1 MERYV
6 FLTDNPGDKPEYLLS
21 MHQEKERELRGGAGA
36 RKIPD
41 YLRAPRHYHV
51 EPLRARPIS
60 HTLAHVPRGTTVVIK
75 RAVHLDLDIEA
86 LLYTLRA
93 RKLDDIMIRI
103 LDPNIVIDPNDDG
116 TSIRTLEFFK
126 ELSALRHAP
135 ISMEEAPAKGFG
147 RDSIEPRKIEG
158 MRYDRQHLGTSI
170 RDLAKK
176 YGVCRKTVEKY
187 TKGVKKPEMNGQ
199 THSRGYLHQMD
210 LDENGGGTED
220 KLRRHDPIYRF
231 SFTML
236 AEFPVAEKI
245 KEHIYDWIRIQR
257 TENTRSS
264 YAKGMKFFLE
274 WYAVRNKRE
283 LRQYSEFNY
292 GLAEE
297 FITWL
302 RDEKDQKISAIKSK
316 FYAIKSFLNYARV
329 KGFVPANYWDLIKL
343 PVDGSRSIKTKPF
356 TEAEAEKLV
365 EAAFQDWKLAK
376 KSMEK
381 AIRHRNFVII
391 WLLARHGPRIYAI
404 LKLKK
409 KDFFHRHGKVW
420 TLRLHDKKGGNYF
433 INPGRDTV
441 EVLLRYIEIYLPH
454 QPENAFL
461 FPVFRYQED
470 FSVPL
475 SYASFYQWFKNF
487 AEKHVPESHGD
498 KVPHAFRTT
507 FATESRRRGTN
518 PEEIRIQL
526 GHKTLDQTLKYIELV
541 EEEPASVYKPN
552 FSGSKSFREIAGGY
566 GED

>member
-6 FLTDNPGDKPEYLLS
+6 FLTDDPRDKPEYLLS
-21 MHQEKERELRGGAGA
+21 MHQEKERELRGGSK
-36 RKIPD
+36 KIPD

-51 EPLRARPIS
+51 EPLKARPLS
-60 HTLAHVPRGTTVVIK
+60 HALQHVPRGTTLVIK
-75 RAVHLDLDIEA
+75 KAAHLDLDIEA

-103 LDPNIVIDPNDDG
+103 LEPNLIIDPNDDG

-135 ISMEEAPAKGFG
+135 VSMEPAPSKGFG
-147 RDSIEPRKIEG
+147 RDPIEPRKIEAL
-158 MRYDRQHLGTSI
+158 RYDRQHLGMSI
-170 RDLAKK
+170 RELSKK

-187 TKGVKKPEMNGQ
+187 TKGVKKPEMSGR
-199 THSRGYLHQMD
+199 TETRGYLHQKD
-210 LDENGGGTED
+210 LDGFEGGGED

-236 AEFPVAEKI
+236 AEFPVSEKI

-274 WYAVRNKRE
+274 WYAIRNKRE

-292 GLAEE
+292 NLAEE
-297 FITWL
+297 FIGWL
-302 RDEKDQKISAIKSK
+302 RDEKEQKPSAIKSK

-343 PVDGSRSIKTKPF
+343 PVDGSRTIKTKPF
-356 TEAEAEKLV
+356 TEEEANTLV
-365 EAAFQDWKLAK
+365 EAAFQEWKLAK
-376 KSMEK
+376 KPMEK
-381 AIRHRNFVII
+381 ALRHRNFVIV
-391 WLLARHGPRIYAI
+391 WLLARHGPRIYSI

-409 KDFFHRHGKVW
+409 KDFFHRHRSVW
-420 TLRLHDKKGGNYF
+420 TIRFHDKKGGNYF

-441 EVLLRYIEIYLPH
+441 DVLLRYIEIYLH
-454 QPENAFL
+454 KQPENAFL
-461 FPVFRYQED
+461 FPVFKYEED
-470 FSVPL
+470 FSIPL
-475 SYASFYQWFKNF
+475 SYASFYQWFRAF
-487 AEKHVPESHGD
+487 AEKNVPDSHGD

-507 FATESRRRGTN
+507 FATESRRRGAN
-518 PEEIRIQL
+518 PEEIRMQL
-526 GHKTLDQTLKYIELV
+526 GHKNIDQTLKYIELV
-541 EEEPASVYKPN
+541 EEEPDTMYRPDFVD
-552 FSGSKSFREIAGGY
+552 SKEFREITGY
-566 GED
+566 GKD